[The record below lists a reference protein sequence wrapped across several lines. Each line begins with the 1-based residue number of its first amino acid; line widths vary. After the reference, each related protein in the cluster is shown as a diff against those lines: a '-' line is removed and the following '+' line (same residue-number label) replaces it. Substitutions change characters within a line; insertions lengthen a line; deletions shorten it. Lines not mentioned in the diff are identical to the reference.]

1 MSPFHTIF
9 STCQWWLPDDFDNF
23 CFRASKLADESN
35 GAPLFTVT
43 VSRRSSRQV
52 AGNDVSVDSARFL
65 EEDDA
70 SVMEPVNDAVAGAH
84 EDDWQLL

>member
-1 MSPFHTIF
+1 M
-9 STCQWWLPDDFDNF
+9 
-23 CFRASKLADESN
+23 
-35 GAPLFTVT
+35 
-43 VSRRSSRQV
+43 SRRSSRQV